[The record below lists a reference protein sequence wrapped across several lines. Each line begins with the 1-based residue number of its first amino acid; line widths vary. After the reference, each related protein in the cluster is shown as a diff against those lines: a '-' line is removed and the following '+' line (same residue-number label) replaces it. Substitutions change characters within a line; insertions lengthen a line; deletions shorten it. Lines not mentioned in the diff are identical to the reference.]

1 MKKLLL
7 TLALL
12 LSAPVFAE
20 KLPVIA
26 SFSILGDLVSAVG
39 GEKVAVTTLV
49 GPDQDAHVYQPA
61 PRDVQ
66 ALKSTKIVF
75 TNGLGFEGWLPRL
88 LKSAHY
94 QGASVVASQ
103 GIQTM
108 TSKGHN
114 HGHKHHHDQHDPHA
128 WQDPVNV
135 QTYVN
140 NIAAALERADA
151 ANAAYYRERAA
162 RYVAELKKL
171 EDEAKV
177 ELATIPAAK
186 RKVIASHDAF
196 GYLTKRFGITFLTP
210 QGVNTD
216 AEASARDVAKL
227 IRQIKTQKIRAVFV
241 ENISNP
247 KLTEQLARE
256 AGVEIGGRLY
266 SDALSKADGPASTY
280 LAMYRHN
287 MQTLIAGMRK
297 N

>member
-39 GEKVAVTTLV
+39 GEKVAATTLV

-94 QGASVVASQ
+94 QGVSVVVSQ
-103 GIQTM
+103 GIRPIESTE
-108 TSKGHN
+108 HRD
-114 HGHKHHHDQHDPHA
+114 HGHDHHDPHA

-140 NIAAALERADA
+140 NISAALERADA

-162 RYVAELKKL
+162 RYVAELEKL
-171 EDEAKV
+171 EKGIKA
-177 ELATIPAAK
+177 ELATIPADK

-196 GYLTKRFGITFLTP
+196 GYLAKRFGITFLTP

-227 IRQIKTQKIRAVFV
+227 IRQIKAQKIRAVFV

-266 SDALSKADGPASTY
+266 SDALSKADGPAATY